1 MSTRRASATRS
12 RALTIVLVVWL
23 LVGFA
28 AAAQRN
34 YFESSRTSCAKVGT
48 VLVTIVAGP
57 LNYIGANPK
66 IDCSTPQPSR

>member
-1 MSTRRASATRS
+1 MRTRRASATRS
-12 RALTIVLVVWL
+12 RALTIVIVVWL
-23 LVGFA
+23 VIGFA
-28 AAAQRN
+28 AAAQRH
-34 YFESSRTSCAKVGT
+34 YFASSRTSCAKVGT